1 MSNESFDRKMK
12 EELEG
17 FSRPIQT
24 DVWAKIQPNLPL
36 PWYMVAWAKYA
47 WPFYALTTTC
57 LLFVGGYK
65 QVQLTNQLNTTYAK
79 ISTLE
84 SLISAHSASSVTTK
98 DTVYVEKTVF
108 VKCSQ
113 DVYTS
118 SARLMPISSEN
129 REEVL
134 TSEISSVG
142 QFKEKRR
149 NAPRTFVG
157 KKENTPKERGANTSN
172 ELYDNNKM
180 NVVDNQQMG
189 VVGDSIS
196 SLEKQNLLLVKSEE
210 EIQEQVPEQEE
221 EIVEDSVEA
230 SLRVAENVAPK
241 KSFSWPKIQTR
252 VGMTGHYSI
261 PETFGLGPI
270 FELFLGKNISI
281 SAGVLGKKYPE
292 IEFENASVYNF
303 TLGENFET
311 KYAAFIPSNYDR
323 LEDIELNTSVIQV
336 PLYLNYYQPIRR
348 NFQFMY
354 SFGTQI
360 DARVFQH
367 IDFETYLNDEE
378 TYTDFTVDSR
388 PKSWNSFSVG
398 AGLQYQWN
406 QVRFQVQP
414 SFLYRFR
421 EVDYYSTGGNFQIR
435 AGILFQLSD

>member
-1 MSNESFDRKMK
+1 
-12 EELEG
+12 
-17 FSRPIQT
+17 
-24 DVWAKIQPNLPL
+24 
-36 PWYMVAWAKYA
+36 
-47 WPFYALTTTC
+47 
-57 LLFVGGYK
+57 
-65 QVQLTNQLNTTYAK
+65 
-79 ISTLE
+79 
-84 SLISAHSASSVTTK
+84 
-98 DTVYVEKTVF
+98 YVEKTVF
-108 VKCSQ
+108 VKCSH
-113 DVYTS
+113 DMYTP
-118 SARLMPISSEN
+118 SARLMPISSGN

-134 TSEISSVG
+134 MSEISSVE
-142 QFKEKRR
+142 QLKEKRS
-149 NAPRTFVG
+149 NVPRTFVG
-157 KKENTPKERGANTSN
+157 KKENTPKERGTNTSN
-172 ELYDNNKM
+172 ELDESNKM
-180 NVVDNQQMG
+180 NVVDNQQIG
-189 VVGDSIS
+189 VVGDSVS
-196 SLEKQNLLLVKSEE
+196 SLEKQNIEIAESKETIQEKVAEE
-210 EIQEQVPEQEE
+210 EKITE
-221 EIVEDSVEA
+221 EDSVKT
-230 SLRVAENVAPK
+230 SLQVAENVAPK
-241 KSFSWPKIQTR
+241 KTFSWPKIQTR

-323 LEDIELNTSVIQV
+323 LEDIELNTSVVQV
-336 PLYLNYYQPIRR
+336 PLFLNYYQPIRR

-360 DARVFQH
+360 DARIFQH

-378 TYTDFTVDSR
+378 TYTEFMTDSR

-421 EVDYYSTGGNFQIR
+421 EADYYSTGGNFQIR
-435 AGILFQLSD
+435 VGVLFQLSD